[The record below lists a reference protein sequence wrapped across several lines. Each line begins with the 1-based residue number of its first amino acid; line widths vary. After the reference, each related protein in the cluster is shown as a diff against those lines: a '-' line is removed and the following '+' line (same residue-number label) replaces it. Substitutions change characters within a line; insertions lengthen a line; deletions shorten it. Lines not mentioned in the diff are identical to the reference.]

1 MIGKGASGK
10 RPVPFAE
17 ALEILEE
24 RQKDEELGY
33 EQKLAY
39 DHIKKFVAVG
49 PAAAKKARAALMELG
64 VSEHTAVKI
73 TDIMPVDVAQLKHI
87 LVKEKKS
94 FEDEDI
100 KAMMEIVEANR
111 GK

>member
-10 RPVPFAE
+10 RPVPFTE
-17 ALEILEE
+17 ALDILEK
-24 RQKDEELGY
+24 RQGDEELGY

-39 DHIKKFVAVG
+39 DHIKKFVAIG
-49 PAAAKKARAALMELG
+49 PEAAKKARAALMEIG

-73 TDIMPVDVAQLKHI
+73 TDIMPIDLAQLKHI
-87 LVKEKKS
+87 LVREKKS
-94 FEDEDI
+94 FEEGDI
-100 KAMMEIVEANR
+100 KSMMEIVDGNR